1 MKDSERC
8 GQHKKQM
15 SWYHTHRKTPSNT
28 EKTVGVSYLELR
40 GYRSHGELTD
50 RHATLTPCL
59 NLAQEHFGGRKYQTV
74 QKALFK
80 KLE

>member
-1 MKDSERC
+1 MKDSRHE
-8 GQHKKQM
+8 KQM
-15 SWYHTHRKTPSNT
+15 SWYHAHRKTPSNT
-28 EKTVGVSYLELR
+28 AKSVGVSYLELR
-40 GYRSHGELTD
+40 GSRPHGELPD

-59 NLAQEHFGGRKYQTV
+59 NLAQERFGGQKYQTV